1 MLKIMAH
8 LSTRR
13 DRSLAR
19 VRIVVYTSLPAG
31 LRPFLPNKLIGS
43 SIVVSWIPDEL
54 PGGRSAVAAH
64 QFVFL
69 GRAYAQDSRFVVV
82 CGFWSVSR
90 WPQRNGARLCV
101 VFFAN
106 RLSTQ
111 GGRELY
117 FAERLSKQK

>member
-1 MLKIMAH
+1 MLKNMAH

-13 DRSLAR
+13 DCSLAR

-69 GRAYAQDSRFVVV
+69 GAFMLRIVVSLWFVDSGQ
-82 CGFWSVSR
+82 C
-90 WPQRNGARLCV
+90 P
-101 VFFAN
+101 
-106 RLSTQ
+106 
-111 GGRELY
+111 GGRK
-117 FAERLSKQK
+117 ATERASA